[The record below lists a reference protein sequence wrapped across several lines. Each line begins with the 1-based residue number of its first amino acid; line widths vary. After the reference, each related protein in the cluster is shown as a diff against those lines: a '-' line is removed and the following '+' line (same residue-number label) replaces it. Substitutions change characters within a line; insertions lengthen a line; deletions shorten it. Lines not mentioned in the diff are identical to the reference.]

1 MSTLSEK
8 ISQLCAALGVPD
20 RYATDV
26 GMLLAAVG
34 FVLLVF
40 VVQRCVRFVLVP
52 AINFWAKTTKSSW
65 DDVFCEANFPRWL
78 AHVAAAI
85 VAVRLFHG
93 IFQSS
98 DAFDEIFRIA
108 TGVYFAVSVAGT
120 LCSVANAAMN
130 IFVRRER
137 FNGAPVK
144 GIFQA
149 LKVLIVLAVAIW
161 IVSIL
166 SDKSP
171 AYFLSAIGALTAIIL
186 IVFKDALL
194 GFTAGILISTN
205 DLVRTG
211 DWIEIPGSD
220 VDGQVQDVSLTTV
233 KVKNWD
239 NTVSCVPAYTLVST
253 AFKNWRG
260 MSDSGG
266 RRIKRSIFIDMQT
279 IRFATDADLR
289 CWEKIELLKP
299 YLARKREEL
308 AAANARVAPE
318 AAANSPAN
326 VRALTNLGTFRA
338 YCTAY
343 LRASDRIRQ
352 EMILVVR
359 QRDPAENGLPLEIYA
374 FAADTNLAGYE
385 NIQSDIFD
393 HLLAVVPE
401 FGLRVFQAPSGRDI
415 GKLAENVPADRKVA
429 S

>member
-20 RYATDV
+20 RYAADV
-26 GMLLAAVG
+26 GMLPAAVG

-40 VVQRCVRFVLVP
+40 VVQRCARFVLVP
-52 AINFWAKTTKSSW
+52 AINFWAKTTKNSW

-93 IFQSS
+93 IFQRS
-98 DAFDEIFRIA
+98 DAFDEIFRIG

-289 CWEKIELLKP
+289 RWEKIELLKP

-318 AAANSPAN
+318 AVANSPAN
-326 VRALTNLGTFRA
+326 VRALTNIGTFRA

-415 GKLAENVPADRKVA
+415 GKLAENVPADRKIA